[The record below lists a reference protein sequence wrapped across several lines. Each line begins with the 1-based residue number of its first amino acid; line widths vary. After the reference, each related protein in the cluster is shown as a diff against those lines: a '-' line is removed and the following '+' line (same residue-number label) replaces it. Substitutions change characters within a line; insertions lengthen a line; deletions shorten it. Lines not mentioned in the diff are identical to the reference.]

1 MNKITEFERLSLYNQ
16 YTLLADVAQ
25 LREDN
30 DAEKQY
36 RSTAEIFRNGY
47 SAEYDREDNT
57 LLGFYKDEDVITDEE
72 QEEVGLLLSMYSYL
86 SNHYDSSKKK
96 FPDLAEIKYVGYDD
110 NDTSGNRKNSY
121 LNFILNDKGLYEQVK
136 KAFSEN
142 SSGTNSHGNSSPR
155 ISMLNKYLELHK
167 NEDFYGDS
175 DNYVKEIIEA
185 E

>member
-1 MNKITEFERLSLYNQ
+1 MNSLTEFERLSLYNQ

-30 DAEKQY
+30 YAEKQY
-36 RSTAEIFRNGY
+36 KLAAEIFRNGY
-47 SAEYDREDNT
+47 SAEYDKEDVP
-57 LLGFYKDEDVITDEE
+57 LDRFYKDADTITDEE
-72 QEEVGLLLSMYSYL
+72 QEEVSHLLSMYSYL
-86 SNHYDSSKKK
+86 TDHYDNSKKK

-121 LNFILNDKGLYEQVK
+121 LNFILNDKGLYERVK

-142 SSGTNSHGNSSPR
+142 SNGTNSHGNSSPR
-155 ISMLNKYLELHK
+155 ISMLNKYLEIHK
-167 NEDFYGDS
+167 NEDFHVNHDT
-175 DNYVKEIIEA
+175 YVKEIIEA